1 MNKQLKGP
9 PRWMDRII
17 EFYCR
22 KDLLE
27 DLQGDLHEYYFR
39 NLEKS
44 RAKANLIFLLDVF
57 KFCRLYTIQKP
68 KIKGQMTFLNLMG
81 NYFKTSVRSIAR
93 NKLFSS
99 INIVGLAVSMSV
111 GLLMITYI
119 GETLTFDEFHEKKD
133 RIYRVTSTYQSVS
146 NDDPFDL
153 ASTSVFIGE
162 KLKEQ
167 YTGFEKVLIMRRN
180 FNADI
185 AKGENIINVR
195 GHYSTTEF
203 FDVFSFDL
211 KSGDPAT
218 ALKEPNSII
227 LTEKAANKLF
237 IDEDP
242 VGQIVTAGEKSYT
255 ITGLMSEVPENSHI
269 QFEALASF
277 STLEKEHRD
286 NENSTFFTWRS
297 IWMNYVYL
305 LLDEGV
311 TPAQINQNLAEIAAE
326 ENAKTDRYTINHK
339 LESLLD
345 IVPGRDLSNQIGPS
359 INWQNIYQL
368 LGLTL
373 IIILSA
379 CFNYTNLSIARAL
392 RRAKEV
398 GIRKVVGASQTQVL
412 MQFVFEAILIAVFS
426 LIIAGGF
433 YLLIKPEFISSVV
446 DEENIGMQFRWMH
459 LFYFLLFAIAIG
471 FVSGILPS
479 MVLSKLK
486 AISILTD
493 VTKLCLFKGV
503 NLRKVLIV
511 FQFAISMALIIG
523 ATITYR
529 QYNFSINYDLGF
541 TSENILNMELF
552 RNDSEILMTELAKL
566 PEVKEMSRSGMIP
579 STGEIWGED
588 LKYKDPMDSVSIYFN
603 RVDKNYTAVHELTF
617 LAGGT
622 FPYDMNEEDENPKFI
637 IIDRALCER
646 FGFEKPEDALGE
658 VLYLQKRVEDDVP
671 LQVTGVI
678 ENYQYQNLAED
689 PEPTALIQGGKDDL
703 YNINIV
709 ISSTDIIGLMSKME
723 EIWTDVEKV
732 HPFTASFMDDQIQ
745 SSYAHYKVMFRIF
758 TFLAI
763 LAIAISTMGLLGMAV
778 FTTETRI
785 KEVSIRK
792 VLGASEQNLIMILS
806 RSFMIMLFIS
816 AIIAIP
822 FTYFFFTEYILG
834 DFKKRIDIGLMELL
848 PGVLLIFLIG
858 FLTISWQTIKAAKTN
873 PADMLRDE

>member
-1 MNKQLKGP
+1 
-9 PRWMDRII
+9 MDRII

-44 RAKANLIFLLDVF
+44 RRRANLIFFLDVL

-68 KIKGQMTFLNLMG
+68 KIIGQMTFFNLMA

-99 INIVGLAVSMSV
+99 INIIGLAVSMSV

-162 KLKEQ
+162 KLKEE

-180 FNADI
+180 FSADI

-195 GHYSTTEF
+195 GHYSTPEF

-211 KSGDPAT
+211 QSGDPST
-218 ALKEPNSII
+218 ALVDPNSII
-227 LTEKAANKLF
+227 LTEKAAEKLF
-237 IDEDP
+237 KDEDP
-242 VGQIVTAGEKSYT
+242 VGQVVSAGEESYT
-255 ITGLMSEVPENSHI
+255 VTGIIKEVPQNSHI

-277 STLEKEHRD
+277 STIANDHRD
-286 NENSTFFTWRS
+286 DENSSFFTWRS
-297 IWMNYVYL
+297 IWMNYVYV
-305 LLDEGV
+305 LLDEGT
-311 TPAQINQNLAEIAAE
+311 TPQQINASLIEIASE
-326 ENAKTDRYTINHK
+326 ENEKTDRFTITHE
-339 LESLLD
+339 LESLMD

-359 INWQNIYQL
+359 INWESIYQL

-398 GIRKVVGASQTQVL
+398 GIRKVVGASRSQVL
-412 MQFVFEAILIAVFS
+412 AQFVFEAILIAIFS
-426 LIIAGGF
+426 LVIAVGL
-433 YLLIKPEFISSVV
+433 YQMIKPEFVASVL
-446 DEENIGMQFRWMH
+446 DEENIGMEFTWMN
-459 LFYFLLFAIAIG
+459 LVYFIGFAIVIG

-479 MVLSKLK
+479 VVLSKLK

-493 VTKLCLFKGV
+493 ATKLKMFKGV

-541 TSENILNMELF
+541 NTENILNMELF
-552 RNDSEILMTELAKL
+552 RNDSELLMNELAKL
-566 PEVKEMSRSGMIP
+566 PEIKEMSRSGMIP
-579 STGEIWGED
+579 STGEIWGDE

-603 RVDKNYTAVHELTF
+603 RVDKNYPGVHGMKF

-622 FPYDMNEEDENPKFI
+622 FPYDMKEGEEDPKFI
-637 IIDRALCER
+637 IIDRSLSER
-646 FGFEKPEDALGE
+646 FGFNKPEEALGE
-658 VLYLQKRVEDDVP
+658 ILYLQRRNEDDLPV
-671 LQVTGVI
+671 QITGVI
-678 ENYQYQNLAED
+678 ENYQYQNLASD
-689 PEPTALIQGGKDDL
+689 PEPTALIPGGKDDL
-703 YNINIV
+703 YNINMV
-709 ISSTDIIGLMSKME
+709 VSSTDIIGLMDKME
-723 EIWTDVEKV
+723 KIWADVEKV
-732 HPFTASFMDDQIQ
+732 HPFTAEFLDEQIQ

-763 LAIAISTMGLLGMAV
+763 LAITISTMGLLGMAV

-792 VLGASEQNLIMILS
+792 VLGATEQNLIMILS

-816 AIIAIP
+816 AVIAIP

-834 DFKKRIDIGLMELL
+834 EFKKRIDIGPMELL

>member
-1 MNKQLKGP
+1 MKELKGP

-44 RAKANLIFLLDVF
+44 RKRANLIFLLDVF
-57 KFCRLYTIQKP
+57 KFCRLYTIRKP
-68 KIKGQMTFLNLMG
+68 KIIGQMTFFNLLG

-133 RIYRVTSTYQSVS
+133 RIYRVTSTYHSIS

-162 KLKEQ
+162 KLREQ

-195 GHYSTTEF
+195 GHYSTPEF

-227 LTEKAANKLF
+227 LTEKAAKKLF
-237 IDEDP
+237 MDEDP

-255 ITGLMSEVPENSHI
+255 VTGLMSEVPENSHI

-286 NENSTFFTWRS
+286 DENSSFFTWRS

-311 TPAQINQNLAEIAAE
+311 TPEQIDQNLAEIASE

-359 INWQNIYQL
+359 INWENIYQL

-426 LIIAGGF
+426 LVIAGGF

-459 LFYFLLFAIAIG
+459 LFYFLLFAVAIG

-479 MVLSKLK
+479 LVLSKLK

-493 VTKLCLFKGV
+493 VTKLRLFKGV

-566 PEVKEMSRSGMIP
+566 PEVKGMSRSGMIP

-622 FPYDMNEEDENPKFI
+622 FPYDMKEEDENPKFI
-637 IIDRALCER
+637 IIDRALSDR

-658 VLYLQKRVEDDVP
+658 ILYLQRRVEDDVP

-703 YNINIV
+703 YNINMV

-723 EIWTDVEKV
+723 KIWTDVEKL
-732 HPFTASFMDDQIQ
+732 HPFTANFMDDQIQ
-745 SSYAHYKVMFRIF
+745 SSYVHYKVMFRIF

-792 VLGASEQNLIMILS
+792 VLGATEQNLIMILS

-834 DFKKRIDIGLMELL
+834 EFKKRIDIGLMELL